1 MDMGLPQKNLRHAAM
16 VDLLPFEQAA
26 SFCLVTEWLA
36 NIDNHQ
42 TRRAYRSDVR
52 DFFELGD
59 IRNSDDLL
67 GLSRGHVLVWR
78 ARLEKLSLSPA
89 TRRRKLA
96 ALASLFDY
104 LIERDPRH
112 TRNPVRGIR
121 RPRTDSYEGK
131 TPALNSSQAKQLLDA
146 PDGSSA
152 KGKRDRAL
160 LAVLLYHGLRR
171 QEVAD
176 LRVSDL
182 RLRDGLQHLRVQGK
196 GGKLR
201 YIPLQDEASQRLNYY
216 LALVR
221 ERTDKNGALFVS
233 LRGRNAGKCLSA
245 DGIYKIVCGYAQL
258 ARIYVDGLGV
268 HGLRV
273 TAATNALE
281 HQADIAQVQQWLGHS
296 SISTTRLYDRRLNR
310 PSDSPSFKIHYVI

>member
-1 MDMGLPQKNLRHAAM
+1 MDMGLPQKNLRRAAM
-16 VDLLPFEQAA
+16 VDLLPSEPAG
-26 SFCLVTEWLA
+26 SFCLVSEWLA

-67 GLSRGHVLVWR
+67 DLSRGHVLVWR
-78 ARLEKLSLSPA
+78 ARLEKLALSPA

-112 TRNPVRGIR
+112 TRNPVRGVR

-146 PDGSSA
+146 PDDSSP
-152 KGKRDRAL
+152 KGLRDRAL

-171 QEVAD
+171 QEIAD

-182 RLRDGLQHLRVQGK
+182 RVRDGLPHLRVRGK

-201 YIPLQDEASQRLNYY
+201 FIPLQDEASQRLTRY
-216 LALVR
+216 LASAR
-221 ERTDKNGALFVS
+221 EQSDKNGFLFVS
-233 LRGRNAGKCLSA
+233 LRGSKAGACLSA
-245 DGIYKIVCGYAQL
+245 DGIYKIVCSYA
-258 ARIYVDGLGV
+258 RSTGIFVDGLGV

-281 HQADIAQVQQWLGHS
+281 HQSDIAQVQHWLGHS
-296 SISTTRLYDRRLNR
+296 SITTTRLYDRRLNR
-310 PSDSPSFKIHYVI
+310 PSDSPSFKIHYES

>member
-1 MDMGLPQKNLRHAAM
+1 MDTGSPQNSLLRTGV
-16 VDLLPFEQAA
+16 VDLIPTGLAG
-26 SFCLVTEWLA
+26 SFCLVSEWLA

-52 DFFELGD
+52 DFFELAD
-59 IRNSDDLL
+59 IRTSEGLL
-67 GLSRGHVLVWR
+67 GLSRGHVLIWR
-78 ARLEKLSLSPA
+78 ARLEKLCLSPA

-104 LIERDPRH
+104 LIERDTRH
-112 TRNPVRGIR
+112 THNPVRGIK
-121 RPRTDSYEGK
+121 RPRNDSYEGK

-146 PDGSSA
+146 PKESSA
-152 KGKRDRAL
+152 KGQRDRAL
-160 LAVLLYHGLRR
+160 LAILLYHGLRR
-171 QEVAD
+171 QEAAD
-176 LRVSDL
+176 LRISDL
-182 RLRDGLQHLRVQGK
+182 RMRDGLQHLRVQGK

-201 YIPLQDEASQRLNYY
+201 YIPLHEEASQRLTRY
-216 LALVR
+216 LSAR
-221 ERTDKNGALFVS
+221 GQEDKKSYLFVS
-233 LRGRNAGKCLSA
+233 LRGSKAGECLSA
-245 DGIYKIVCGYAQL
+245 DGIYKVVCSYARS

-281 HQADIAQVQQWLGHS
+281 HHADIAQVQHWLGHS

-310 PSDSPSFKIHYVI
+310 PSDSPSLKIHYEP